1 MTKLKNILADRL
13 RKAKEQLKTFE
24 RENFYLKDE
33 VKVLKEIKDYLVGRL
48 HLTDITSVEKTV
60 EIERI
65 KEELGKAQ
73 KANKDLEEYVEL
85 LKKNE
90 NGRVE
95 RINSQ
100 AEVYKTQILT
110 LNQQKQELIMAF
122 EDLGTV
128 FKSFSLKLS

>member
-1 MTKLKNILADRL
+1 LADRL
-13 RKAKEQLKTFE
+13 RKAKEQLKSLE

-33 VKVLKEIKDYLVGRL
+33 VKVLREIKEHLVGRL
-48 HLTDITSVEKTV
+48 HLTDITSIEKTV
-60 EIERI
+60 EIERT

-73 KANKDLEEYVEL
+73 KVNNDLEEYLEL
-85 LKKNE
+85 LKKSE
-90 NGRVE
+90 NGRIE

-100 AEVYKTQILT
+100 AEVFKTQILT
-110 LNQQKQELIMAF
+110 LTQQKQELILAF

>member
-1 MTKLKNILADRL
+1 MADRL
-13 RKAKEQLKTFE
+13 RKAKEQLKSLE

-33 VKVLKEIKDYLVGRL
+33 VKVLREIKEHLVGRL
-48 HLTDITSVEKTV
+48 HLTDITSIEKTV
-60 EIERI
+60 EIERT

-73 KANKDLEEYVEL
+73 KVNNDLEEYLEL
-85 LKKNE
+85 LKKSE
-90 NGRVE
+90 NGRIE

-100 AEVYKTQILT
+100 AEVFKTQILT
-110 LNQQKQELIMAF
+110 LTQQKQELILAF